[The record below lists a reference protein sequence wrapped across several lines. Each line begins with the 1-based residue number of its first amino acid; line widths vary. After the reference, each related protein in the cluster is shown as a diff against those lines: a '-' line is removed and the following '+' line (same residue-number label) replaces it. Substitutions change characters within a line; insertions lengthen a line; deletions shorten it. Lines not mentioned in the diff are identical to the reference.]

1 MIKWRTYIKMAK
13 KFKAIEKDAV
23 NLPSKKVED
32 LQWEGE
38 EVQTESKT
46 KIEEDQGTGQP
57 VILRFFEFGANF
69 ETFKQHKPTAQE
81 LFNSHIKGMESLLWS
96 DGLKIYHEV
105 EPRLM
110 FSKDKTKYR
119 FIIPCIPTN
128 GSALVDTPRT
138 LSQLLTK

>member
-1 MIKWRTYIKMAK
+1 MIRWRIYIKMAK
-13 KFKAIEKDAV
+13 KFKAIEKNAV
-23 NLPSKKVED
+23 DLPSKKVED

-38 EVQTESKT
+38 EVQAESKT
-46 KIEEDQGTGQP
+46 KIESDKGTGQA

-69 ETFKQHKPTAQE
+69 EAFKQHKPTAQE
-81 LFNSHIKGMESLLWS
+81 LFNSHIKGIESLLWT

-119 FIIPCIPTN
+119 FIIPCIPSN
-128 GSALVDTPRT
+128 GNVLVDETRT
-138 LSQLLTK
+138 LSQLLH